1 MVFAAKGQRPT
12 RGGTPSLVQTKIIKF
27 PNNYKN
33 SLTIA
38 LNEYASEAFHI

>member
-1 MVFAAKGQRPT
+1 MVFAAIRPRPT
-12 RGGTPSLVQTKIIKF
+12 RRETPLLVQTKIIKF

-38 LNEYASEAFHI
+38 VNEYASEAFHI